1 MQCRVYIKH
10 SYWKFVSI
18 TLSFLLFLFFVY
30 RQCCFSLFSVLV
42 DFLSPAPLLCNPF
55 LPWYTSWNIKRKKLI
70 HKLGLSC
77 ARLRSSYA
85 SRPDRVS
92 SLNIHTYYCI
102 CENISGHHPFIEI
115 FEVVFY
121 FQKYLRLSCIYKN
134 IWGHLHITKNVEVIF
149 H

>member
-1 MQCRVYIKH
+1 MQYRVYIEH
-10 SYWKFVSI
+10 SYLKFVMI
-18 TLSFLLFLFFVY
+18 TLFFLLFLFFVY
-30 RQCCFSLFSVLV
+30 RQCCFFLFSVLV

-55 LPWYTSWNIKRKKLI
+55 LPWYTSWNTKRKKLI
-70 HKLGLSC
+70 NKLGLSC
-77 ARLRSSYA
+77 TRIRSSYA

-102 CENISGHHPFIEI
+102 CRIFQVR

-134 IWGHLHITKNVEVIF
+134 IWGHLHFTKTIEVVF
-149 H
+149 HLPK